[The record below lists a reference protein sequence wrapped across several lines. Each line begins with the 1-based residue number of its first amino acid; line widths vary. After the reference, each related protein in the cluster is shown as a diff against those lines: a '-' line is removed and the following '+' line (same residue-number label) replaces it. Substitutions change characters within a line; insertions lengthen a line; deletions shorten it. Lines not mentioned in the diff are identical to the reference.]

1 MVSQIFVCEAIVA
14 KNRNIRQAK
23 ETLLF
28 VGEGFC
34 ERAFLFHVNG
44 LYSKGVLKTK
54 IITAKGK
61 GPEHVINH
69 AISCKKMDSYD
80 RVAVLIDLDLVCSPS
95 VLKDAKAKG
104 IRIIGSMPCL
114 EGFLLD
120 ILGVPKDSTNEGCK
134 RIFKPLLKKDPTDRD
149 SYSVHFKKTVLDKAR
164 KIHPN
169 LDEIIRVFE
178 GNLK

>member
-1 MVSQIFVCEAIVA
+1 MVSRIFVCEAIVA
-14 KNRNIRQAK
+14 KKRNIRKAK

-44 LYSKGVLKTK
+44 LYSKGVIKTK

-61 GPEHVINH
+61 GPEHVISH
-69 AISCKKMDSYD
+69 AIACKKMDNYD
-80 RVAVLIDLDLVCSPS
+80 RVAVLIDLDLICAPA
-95 VLKDAKAKG
+95 VLKAAKAKG
-104 IRIIGSMPCL
+104 IRVIGSMPCL

-120 ILGVPKDSTNEGCK
+120 VLGVAKDPTNEGCK
-134 RIFKPLLKKDPTDRD
+134 RIFKPLLANDPTDRD
-149 SYSVHFKKTVLDKAR
+149 SYAGLFKKSVLDKAR
-164 KIHPN
+164 KLHTN

-178 GNLK
+178 GKLK

>member
-1 MVSQIFVCEAIVA
+1 MA
-14 KNRNIRQAK
+14 KKISIRKAK

-44 LYSKGVLKTK
+44 LYSKGAIKTK

-61 GPEHVINH
+61 GPEHVIKH
-69 AISCKKMDSYD
+69 AISCKKMDNYD
-80 RVAVLIDLDLVCSPS
+80 RVAVLIDLDLICSPA

-104 IRIIGSMPCL
+104 IRVIGSMPCL

-120 ILGVPKDSTNEGCK
+120 ILGVAKSTTNEGCK
-134 RIFKPLLKKDPTDRD
+134 RIFNPLLGNDPTDRD
-149 SYSVHFKKTVLDKAR
+149 SYTAHFKKSVLDKAR

-178 GNLK
+178 GKLK

>member
-1 MVSQIFVCEAIVA
+1 MA
-14 KNRNIRQAK
+14 KVRQVRVTK

-34 ERAFLFHVNG
+34 EKAFLAHING
-44 LYSKGVLKTK
+44 LYSKGAIKTK

-69 AISCKKMDSYD
+69 AISCKKIDGYD
-80 RVAVLIDLDLVCSPS
+80 HVAVLLDLDLICAPS

-104 IRIIGSMPCL
+104 IIIIGSEPCL

-120 ILGVPKDSTNEGCK
+120 IMGVKKCTTNNGCK
-134 RIFKPLLKKDPTDRD
+134 KICHPLLNGEPTDRD
-149 SYSVHFKKTVLDKAR
+149 TYSALFKKSVLDKAR
-164 KIHPN
+164 KIHEN
-169 LDEIIRVFE
+169 LNSIINLFE
-178 GNLK
+178 GKLK